1 MDRLNRIL
9 RAACMA
15 LNAALMAG
23 CAAFVAVR
31 AMGFDIGCLTVYA
44 VALAGAVA
52 VQLGRRGTLW
62 TIAAAAAVVLGLALL
77 LGSYAGDISAMISD
91 FRQSGS
97 LSAEQLAQHIAAG
110 QGMALI
116 AALMLGALF
125 AGLLRL
131 PSSAPF
137 ALMVLLAAVICG
149 LAMNE
154 GLSLWL
160 AVPGLIAGVA
170 AFALPMER
178 RREGVR
184 PVILVPALALVLLA
198 LALAPSDRLT
208 WAPLENLAMEIRSIV
223 DDYVHFTQ
231 QRLPF
236 SINEKGYDR
245 AGMIEDNVVAMLGG
259 PAEPS
264 SDPVLR
270 VETDQDILLRGTIKR
285 SYTGY
290 SWVDD
295 QAKARYLYYDFTHR
309 RVRSEVFGADVVS
322 ENDAFVDV
330 SVAVEVLGTDT
341 STLFVPAHML
351 SFDMGL
357 SDAVY
362 YNSTGEI
369 FLTRDVEPG
378 DSYRLTARAP
388 ASDAALIAAASRS
401 WDANDP
407 NYADMLAEY
416 TALPGGIEDGVYAL
430 AAELTGSATTDA
442 EKALAIQNH
451 LANNYRYT
459 LDGRYPEGNRDF
471 VSWFLLEEKA
481 GYCSYF
487 ASAMA
492 VLCRMAGLPAR
503 YVEGYYVAA
512 SDGGETIV
520 TGKNAHAW
528 VEVYLKGLGWTA
540 FDPTARAVEN
550 QRGES
555 NDGAQGESANA
566 QGASESTDG
575 GETPFENDDITNQGE
590 PTPTPDAGSSDGE
603 PTPTP
608 DAGDSSDGDSDGE
621 PTPTPDPGEDGD
633 GQSDADNPPP
643 EDPDDGSADPP
654 PMEPEG
660 DGLENAP
667 NEDRNLTWLWILLAV
682 LAVLALIALLTLWL
696 RRRLIATDP
705 LKMCMASRS
714 GATAAL
720 ILYRAILTLLAQ
732 TGLAPMNGETPEAFA
747 SRAVQALPN
756 DDYERFVSEVARSR
770 YSGRP
775 VTRQTLE
782 SGRRAYLAFL
792 NSMRRSEKLR
802 YTLRRVLH
810 GLGDVE
816 QIP

>member
-1 MDRLNRIL
+1 
-9 RAACMA
+9 MA
-15 LNAALMAG
+15 LTAALMAG

-31 AMGFDIGCLTVYA
+31 AMGFEIGWLSVYA
-44 VALAGAVA
+44 VALAAALA

-62 TIAAAAAVVLGLALL
+62 TLAAAAAVVLGLALL
-77 LGSYAGDISAMISD
+77 IGRYAWDVSAMLAD
-91 FRQSGS
+91 FRAGGS
-97 LSAEQLAQHIAAG
+97 LSAEQLVQHVAAG
-110 QGMALI
+110 RGFALI
-116 AALMLGALF
+116 AALLLGALF
-125 AGLLRL
+125 AGLLCL

-184 PVILVPALALVLLA
+184 PVILAPALALVLLA
-198 LALAPSDRLT
+198 LALAPANRLT
-208 WAPLENLAMEIRSIV
+208 WAPLENLAMEIRYIV

-245 AGMIEDNVVAMLGG
+245 AGMIGDNVVAMLGG

-270 VETDQDILLRGTIKR
+270 VETDSDILLRGTIKR

-309 RVRSEVFGADVVS
+309 RVRSEVFGADIVS

-341 STLFVPAHML
+341 STLFVPAHMQE
-351 SFDMGL
+351 FDMGL

-369 FLTRDVEPG
+369 FLTRDVEIG
-378 DSYRLTARAP
+378 DSYRLTARVP

-401 WDANDP
+401 WDASDP
-407 NYADMLAEY
+407 NYDDMLSEY

-430 AAELTGSATTDA
+430 AAELTQGATTDA

-451 LANNYRYT
+451 LANGYRYT
-459 LDGRYPEGNRDF
+459 LNGRYPEGNRDF
-471 VSWFLLEEKA
+471 VSWFLLEERA

-487 ASAMA
+487 ASAIA
-492 VLCRMAGLPAR
+492 VLCRMSGLPAR

-520 TGKNAHAW
+520 TGRNAHAW

-550 QRGES
+550 QRGDS

-566 QGASESTDG
+566 DGAAESDDVG
-575 GETPFENDDITNQGE
+575 DTPYENDDITNQGE
-590 PTPTPDAGSSDGE
+590 PTPTPDAGGSDGE

-608 DAGDSSDGDSDGE
+608 DAGGSDGE
-621 PTPTPDPGEDGD
+621 PTPTPDAGENSDGDSDGAPTPTPDPGD

-643 EDPDDGSADPP
+643 ENSDDGSADPP

-660 DGLENAP
+660 DGLDNAP

-682 LAVLALIALLTLWL
+682 LVLLALIALLVLWL
-696 RRRLIATDP
+696 RRRLMATDP

-714 GATAAL
+714 GAAAAL

-756 DDYERFVSEVARSR
+756 ADYERFVSEVTRSR

-782 SGRRAYLAFL
+782 AGRRAYLTFL

-810 GLGDVE
+810 GLGDLE

>member
-1 MDRLNRIL
+1 
-9 RAACMA
+9 MA
-15 LNAALMAG
+15 LTAALMAG

-31 AMGFDIGCLTVYA
+31 AMGFDIAWLGVYA
-44 VALAGAVA
+44 VALAAALA
-52 VQLGRRGTLW
+52 VQLGRRGTAW

-77 LGSYAGDISAMISD
+77 IGRYAGDVSAMLAD
-91 FRQSGS
+91 FRAGGS
-97 LSAEQLAQHIAAG
+97 LSAEQLVQHVAAG
-110 QGMALI
+110 RGVALI
-116 AALMLGALF
+116 AALLLGALF
-125 AGLLRL
+125 AGLLCL

-154 GLSLWL
+154 GVSLWL

-170 AFALPMER
+170 AFALPSER
-178 RREGVR
+178 KRDGMR
-184 PVILVPALALVLLA
+184 PVILLPALALVLLA
-198 LALAPSDRLT
+198 LALSPSNRLT

-245 AGMIEDNVVAMLGG
+245 AGMIGDNVVAMLGG

-270 VETDQDILLRGTIKR
+270 VETDSDILLRGTIKR

-322 ENDAFVDV
+322 DNNAFVDV
-330 SVAVEVLGTDT
+330 NVAVEVLGTDT
-341 STLFVPAHML
+341 STLFVPAHMR

-369 FLTRDVEPG
+369 FLTRDVAPG
-378 DSYRLTARAP
+378 DSYSLTARLP
-388 ASDAALIAAASRS
+388 ASDAALIAAAARS
-401 WDANDP
+401 WDASDP
-407 NYADMLAEY
+407 DYADMLAEY
-416 TALPGGIEDGVYAL
+416 TALPGGVEDGVYAL
-430 AAELTGSATTDA
+430 AAELTQGATTDA
-442 EKALAIQNH
+442 EKALSIQNH
-451 LANNYRYT
+451 LANNYHYT
-459 LDGRYPEGNRDF
+459 LEGRYPEGNRDF

-492 VLCRMAGLPAR
+492 VMCRMSGLPAR

-520 TGKNAHAW
+520 TGRNAHAW
-528 VEVYLKGLGWTA
+528 VEVYLKGIGWTA

-550 QRGES
+550 QRGDA
-555 NDGAQGESANA
+555 NDGSQGESANA
-566 QGASESTDG
+566 DGAAESDDG
-575 GETPFENDDITNQGE
+575 GETPYENDDITNQGGE
-590 PTPTPDAGSSDGE
+590 PTPTPDVGSSPDDSDGDADGE

-608 DAGDSSDGDSDGE
+608 DAGDNSDGA
-621 PTPTPDPGEDGD
+621 PTPTPDPGD
-633 GQSDADNPPP
+633 GQGDADNPPP
-643 EDPDDGSADPP
+643 ENPDDGSADPP

-660 DGLENAP
+660 DGLDNAP
-667 NEDRNLTWLWILLAV
+667 KEDRNLTWLWILLAV
-682 LAVLALIALLTLWL
+682 LAVLALIALLALWL

-756 DDYERFVSEVARSR
+756 ADYERFVADVARSR

-782 SGRRAYLAFL
+782 AGRRAYLAFL
-792 NSMRRSEKLR
+792 NSMRRSERLR

-810 GLGDVE
+810 GLGDLE

>member
-1 MDRLNRIL
+1 
-9 RAACMA
+9 MA
-15 LNAALMAG
+15 LTAAVMAG

-31 AMGFDIGCLTVYA
+31 AMGFDIAWLSVYA

-62 TIAAAAAVVLGLALL
+62 TIAAFLAVVLGLALL
-77 LGSYAGDISAMISD
+77 FGSHAGNISAMLAD
-91 FRQSGS
+91 FRQGGS
-97 LSAEQLAQHIAAG
+97 LNAEQLEMHLSAG
-110 QGMALI
+110 RGMALT

-125 AGLLRL
+125 AVLLRRA
-131 PSSAPF
+131 SSAPF

-154 GLSLWL
+154 GVSLWL

-184 PVILVPALALVLLA
+184 PVILLPALALVLLA
-198 LALAPSDRLT
+198 LALVPANRLT
-208 WAPLENLAMEIRSIV
+208 WAPLENLAMQVRSIV

-245 AGMIEDNVVAMLGG
+245 AGMIGDNVVAMLGG

-264 SDPVLR
+264 SVPVLR
-270 VETDQDILLRGTIKR
+270 VEADQDILLRGTIKR

-309 RVRSEVFGADVVS
+309 RVRSEVFGADIVS
-322 ENDAFVDV
+322 ENDAFVDAR
-330 SVAVEVLGTDT
+330 VAVEVLGTDT

-369 FLTRDVEPG
+369 FLTRDVEMG
-378 DSYRLTARAP
+378 DSYSLTARVP
-388 ASDAALIAAASRS
+388 ASDAALIAAAARS
-401 WDANDP
+401 WDASDP
-407 NYADMLAEY
+407 DYADMVAEY
-416 TALPGGIEDGVYAL
+416 TALPGGIEEGVYAL
-430 AAELTGSATTDA
+430 AAELTQGAITDA
-442 EKALAIQNH
+442 EKALAIQNY
-451 LANNYRYT
+451 LASGYRYT
-459 LDGRYPEGNRDF
+459 LNGRYPEGNRDF

-492 VLCRMAGLPAR
+492 VLCRISGLPAR

-512 SDGGETIV
+512 GDNGETIV
-520 TGKNAHAW
+520 TGRNAHAW
-528 VEVYLKGLGWTA
+528 VEVYLKGIGWTA
-540 FDPTARAVEN
+540 FDPTARAVES
-550 QRGES
+550 QRS
-555 NDGAQGESANA
+555 NSGDGSQGENANA
-566 QGASESTDG
+566 DGSADSDDG

-590 PTPTPDAGSSDGE
+590 PTPDVGSAPDDADSQ

-608 DAGDSSDGDSDGE
+608 DAGDNSNGG
-621 PTPTPDPGEDGD
+621 
-633 GQSDADNPPP
+633 ADNPPP
-643 EDPDDGSADPP
+643 ESPDDGSADPP
-654 PMEPEG
+654 PQQPQG
-660 DGLENAP
+660 DGSDDAP
-667 NEDRNLTWLWILLAV
+667 EQDRNLSWLWILLAV
-682 LAVLALIALLTLWL
+682 LALLALVALLVLWL
-696 RRRLIATDP
+696 RRRFTATDP

-714 GATAAL
+714 GAAAAL

-732 TGLAPMNGETPEAFA
+732 AGLVPMSGETPEDFA

-756 DDYERFVSEVARSR
+756 ADYERFVAEVARSR

-775 VTRQTLE
+775 LTRQTLE
-782 SGRRAYLAFL
+782 AGRRAYLSFL

-810 GLGDVE
+810 GIGDLE

>member
-1 MDRLNRIL
+1 
-9 RAACMA
+9 MA
-15 LNAALMAG
+15 LTAALMAG

-31 AMGFDIGCLTVYA
+31 AMGFEIGWLSVYA

-77 LGSYAGDISAMISD
+77 IGRCAGEISAMLTD
-91 FRQSGS
+91 FRESGS

-110 QGMALI
+110 RGMALI

-125 AGLLRL
+125 AALLRQ

-198 LALAPSDRLT
+198 LALAPVNRLT
-208 WAPLENLAMEIRSIV
+208 WAPLENLAMEIRAIV

-245 AGMIEDNVVAMLGG
+245 AGMIGDNVVAMLGG

-270 VETDQDILLRGTIKR
+270 VETDSDILLRGTIKR

-309 RVRSEVFGADVVS
+309 RVRSEVFGADIVS

-341 STLFVPAHML
+341 STLFVPAHMQE
-351 SFDMGL
+351 FDMGL

-369 FLTRDVEPG
+369 FLTRDVEIG
-378 DSYRLTARAP
+378 DSYRLTARVP

-401 WDANDP
+401 WDASDP
-407 NYADMLAEY
+407 NYDDMLSEY

-430 AAELTGSATTDA
+430 AAELTQGATTDA

-451 LANNYRYT
+451 LANGYRYT
-459 LDGRYPEGNRDF
+459 LNGRYPEGNRDF
-471 VSWFLLEEKA
+471 VSWFLLEERA

-492 VLCRMAGLPAR
+492 VLCRMSGLPAR

-520 TGKNAHAW
+520 TGRNAHAW

-550 QRGES
+550 QRGDS

-566 QGASESTDG
+566 DGAAESDDVG
-575 GETPFENDDITNQGE
+575 DTPYENDDITNQGE
-590 PTPTPDAGSSDGE
+590 PTPTPDAGGSDGE

-608 DAGDSSDGDSDGE
+608 DAGGSDGE
-621 PTPTPDPGEDGD
+621 PTPTPDAGENSDGDSDGAPTPTPDPGD

-643 EDPDDGSADPP
+643 ENSDDGSADPP

-660 DGLENAP
+660 DGLDNAP

-682 LAVLALIALLTLWL
+682 LVVLALIALLTLWV
-696 RRRLIATDP
+696 RRRLMATDP

-756 DDYERFVSEVARSR
+756 ADYERFVSEVTRSR

-782 SGRRAYLAFL
+782 AGRRAYLTFL

-810 GLGDVE
+810 GLGDLE

>member
-1 MDRLNRIL
+1 
-9 RAACMA
+9 MA
-15 LNAALMAG
+15 LTVALMAG

-31 AMGFDIGCLTVYA
+31 AMGFEIGWLSVYA
-44 VALAGAVA
+44 VALAAALA
-52 VQLGRRGTLW
+52 VQLGRRGALW

-77 LGSYAGDISAMISD
+77 LGSYAGDVSAMLTD
-91 FRQSGS
+91 FRESGS

-110 QGMALI
+110 RGMALI

-125 AGLLRL
+125 AALLRQ

-160 AVPGLIAGVA
+160 AVPGLITGVA

-184 PVILVPALALVLLA
+184 PVILVPALALVVLA
-198 LALAPSDRLT
+198 LALAPANRLT
-208 WAPLENLAMEIRSIV
+208 WEPLENLAMEIRSIV

-270 VETDQDILLRGTIKR
+270 VETDQDVLLRGTIKR

-309 RVRSEVFGADVVS
+309 KVRSEVFGADIVS
-322 ENDAFVDV
+322 DNDAFVDV

-341 STLFVPAHML
+341 STLFVPAHMQE
-351 SFDMGL
+351 FDMGL

-378 DSYRLTARAP
+378 DSYRLTARVP

-401 WDANDP
+401 WDASDP
-407 NYADMLAEY
+407 NYDDMLAEY

-430 AAELTGSATTDA
+430 AAELTQGATTDA

-451 LANNYRYT
+451 LANGYRYT

-471 VSWFLLEEKA
+471 VSWFLLEERA

-492 VLCRMAGLPAR
+492 VLCRVSGLPAR
-503 YVEGYYVAA
+503 YVEGYYVTAN
-512 SDGGETIV
+512 DGGETIV
-520 TGKNAHAW
+520 TGRNAHAW

-550 QRGES
+550 QRGDS
-555 NDGAQGESANA
+555 NDGSQGESTNA
-566 QGASESTDG
+566 DGAAESDDG
-575 GETPFENDDITNQGE
+575 GDTPYENDDLTNQGE

-621 PTPTPDPGEDGD
+621 PTPTPDPGEDGAGD
-633 GQSDADNPPP
+633 SDNPPP
-643 EDPDDGSADPP
+643 ENSDDGSANPP

-660 DGLENAP
+660 DGLDNAP

-682 LAVLALIALLTLWL
+682 LAVLALIALLVLWL
-696 RRRLIATDP
+696 RRRLMATDP

-720 ILYRAILTLLAQ
+720 VLYRAILTLLAQ

-747 SRAVQALPN
+747 ARAVQALPN
-756 DDYERFVSEVARSR
+756 DDYERFVADVARSR

-782 SGRRAYLAFL
+782 AGRRAYLTFL
-792 NSMRRSEKLR
+792 NSMRRSERLR

-810 GLGDVE
+810 GLGDLE

>member
-1 MDRLNRIL
+1 
-9 RAACMA
+9 MA
-15 LNAALMAG
+15 LTAALMAG

-31 AMGFDIGCLTVYA
+31 AMGFEIGWLSVYA
-44 VALAGAVA
+44 VALAAALA

-62 TIAAAAAVVLGLALL
+62 TLAAAAAVVLGLALL
-77 LGSYAGDISAMISD
+77 IGRCAGNIAAMLTD
-91 FRQSGS
+91 FRESGS

-110 QGMALI
+110 RGMALI

-125 AGLLRL
+125 AALLRQ

-184 PVILVPALALVLLA
+184 PVILAPALALVLLA
-198 LALAPSDRLT
+198 LALAPANRLT

-245 AGMIEDNVVAMLGG
+245 AGMIGDNVVAMLGG

-270 VETDQDILLRGTIKR
+270 VETAQDVLLRGTIKR

-309 RVRSEVFGADVVS
+309 RVRSEVFGADIVS
-322 ENDAFVDV
+322 DNDAFVDV

-369 FLTRDVEPG
+369 FLTRDVEIG
-378 DSYRLTARAP
+378 DSYRLTARVP

-401 WDANDP
+401 WDASDP
-407 NYADMLAEY
+407 NYDDMLSEY

-430 AAELTGSATTDA
+430 AAELTQGATTDA

-451 LANNYRYT
+451 LANGYRYT
-459 LDGRYPEGNRDF
+459 LNGRYPEGNRDF
-471 VSWFLLEEKA
+471 VSWFLLEERA

-492 VLCRMAGLPAR
+492 VLCRMSGLPAR

-520 TGKNAHAW
+520 TGRNAHAW

-550 QRGES
+550 QRGDS

-566 QGASESTDG
+566 DGAAESDDVG
-575 GETPFENDDITNQGE
+575 DTPYENDDITNQGE
-590 PTPTPDAGSSDGE
+590 PTPTPDAGGSDGE

-608 DAGDSSDGDSDGE
+608 DAGGSDGE
-621 PTPTPDPGEDGD
+621 PTPTPDAGENSDGDSDGAPTPTPDPGD

-643 EDPDDGSADPP
+643 ENSDDGSADPP

-660 DGLENAP
+660 DGLDNAP

-682 LAVLALIALLTLWL
+682 LVLLALIALLVLWL
-696 RRRLIATDP
+696 RRRLMATDP

-714 GATAAL
+714 GAAAAL

-756 DDYERFVSEVARSR
+756 ADYERFVSEVTRSR

-782 SGRRAYLAFL
+782 AGRRAYLTFL

-810 GLGDVE
+810 GLGDLE

>member
-1 MDRLNRIL
+1 
-9 RAACMA
+9 MA
-15 LNAALMAG
+15 LTAALMAG

-31 AMGFDIGCLTVYA
+31 AMGFEIGWLSVYA

-77 LGSYAGDISAMISD
+77 IGRCAGEISAMLTD
-91 FRQSGS
+91 FRESGS
-97 LSAEQLAQHIAAG
+97 LSAEQLAQHVSAG
-110 QGMALI
+110 RGMALI

-125 AGLLRL
+125 AALLRQ

-198 LALAPSDRLT
+198 LALAPVNRLT
-208 WAPLENLAMEIRSIV
+208 WAPLENLAMEIRAIV

-245 AGMIEDNVVAMLGG
+245 AGMIGDNVVAMLGG

-270 VETDQDILLRGTIKR
+270 VETDSDILLRGTIKR

-309 RVRSEVFGADVVS
+309 RVRSEVFGADIVS

-341 STLFVPAHML
+341 STLFVPAHMQE
-351 SFDMGL
+351 FDMGL

-369 FLTRDVEPG
+369 FLTRDVEIG
-378 DSYRLTARAP
+378 DSYRLTARVP

-401 WDANDP
+401 WDASDP
-407 NYADMLAEY
+407 NYDDMLSEY

-430 AAELTGSATTDA
+430 AAELTQGATTDA

-451 LANNYRYT
+451 LANGYRYT
-459 LDGRYPEGNRDF
+459 LNGRYPEGNRDF
-471 VSWFLLEEKA
+471 VSWFLLEERA

-492 VLCRMAGLPAR
+492 VLCRMSGLPAR

-520 TGKNAHAW
+520 TGRNAHA
-528 VEVYLKGLGWTA
+528 
-540 FDPTARAVEN
+540 
-550 QRGES
+550 
-555 NDGAQGESANA
+555 
-566 QGASESTDG
+566 
-575 GETPFENDDITNQGE
+575 
-590 PTPTPDAGSSDGE
+590 
-603 PTPTP
+603 
-608 DAGDSSDGDSDGE
+608 
-621 PTPTPDPGEDGD
+621 
-633 GQSDADNPPP
+633 
-643 EDPDDGSADPP
+643 
-654 PMEPEG
+654 
-660 DGLENAP
+660 
-667 NEDRNLTWLWILLAV
+667 
-682 LAVLALIALLTLWL
+682 
-696 RRRLIATDP
+696 
-705 LKMCMASRS
+705 
-714 GATAAL
+714 
-720 ILYRAILTLLAQ
+720 
-732 TGLAPMNGETPEAFA
+732 
-747 SRAVQALPN
+747 
-756 DDYERFVSEVARSR
+756 
-770 YSGRP
+770 
-775 VTRQTLE
+775 
-782 SGRRAYLAFL
+782 
-792 NSMRRSEKLR
+792 
-802 YTLRRVLH
+802 
-810 GLGDVE
+810 
-816 QIP
+816 

>member
-1 MDRLNRIL
+1 
-9 RAACMA
+9 MA
-15 LNAALMAG
+15 LTAALMAG

-31 AMGFDIGCLTVYA
+31 AMGFEIGWLSVYA

-77 LGSYAGDISAMISD
+77 IGRCAGEISAMLTD
-91 FRQSGS
+91 FRESGS
-97 LSAEQLAQHIAAG
+97 LSAEQLAQHVSAG
-110 QGMALI
+110 RGMALI

-125 AGLLRL
+125 AALLRQ

-198 LALAPSDRLT
+198 LALAPVNRLT
-208 WAPLENLAMEIRSIV
+208 WAPLENLAMEIRAIV

-245 AGMIEDNVVAMLGG
+245 AGMIGDNVVAMLGG

-270 VETDQDILLRGTIKR
+270 VETDSDILLRGTIKR

-309 RVRSEVFGADVVS
+309 RVRSEVFGADIVS

-341 STLFVPAHML
+341 STLFVPAHMQE
-351 SFDMGL
+351 FDMGL

-369 FLTRDVEPG
+369 FLTRDVEIG
-378 DSYRLTARAP
+378 DSYRLTARVP

-401 WDANDP
+401 WDASDP
-407 NYADMLAEY
+407 NYDDMLSEY

-430 AAELTGSATTDA
+430 AAELTQGATTDA

-451 LANNYRYT
+451 LANGYRYT
-459 LDGRYPEGNRDF
+459 LNGRYPEGNRDF
-471 VSWFLLEEKA
+471 VSWFLLEERA

-492 VLCRMAGLPAR
+492 VLCRMSGLPAR

-520 TGKNAHAW
+520 TGRNAHAW

-550 QRGES
+550 QRGDS

-566 QGASESTDG
+566 DGAAESDDVG
-575 GETPFENDDITNQGE
+575 DTPYENDDITNQGE
-590 PTPTPDAGSSDGE
+590 PTPTPDAGGSDGE

-608 DAGDSSDGDSDGE
+608 DAGENSDGDSDGA
-621 PTPTPDPGEDGD
+621 PTPTPDPVD

-643 EDPDDGSADPP
+643 ENSDDGSADPP

-660 DGLENAP
+660 DGLDNAP

-682 LAVLALIALLTLWL
+682 LVVLALIALLTLWV
-696 RRRLIATDP
+696 RRRLMATDP

-756 DDYERFVSEVARSR
+756 ADYERFVSEVTRSR

-782 SGRRAYLAFL
+782 AGRRAYLTFL

-810 GLGDVE
+810 GLGDLE

>member
-1 MDRLNRIL
+1 
-9 RAACMA
+9 MA
-15 LNAALMAG
+15 LTAALMAG

-31 AMGFDIGCLTVYA
+31 AMGFEIGWLSVYA
-44 VALAGAVA
+44 VALAGAIA

-77 LGSYAGDISAMISD
+77 IGRCAGEISAMLTD
-91 FRQSGS
+91 FRESGS
-97 LSAEQLAQHIAAG
+97 LSAEQLAQHVSAG
-110 QGMALI
+110 RGM
-116 AALMLGALF
+116 ALMLGALF
-125 AGLLRL
+125 AALLRQ

-198 LALAPSDRLT
+198 LALAPVNRLT
-208 WAPLENLAMEIRSIV
+208 WAPLENLAMEIRAIV

-245 AGMIEDNVVAMLGG
+245 AGMIGDNVVAMLGG

-270 VETDQDILLRGTIKR
+270 VETDSDILLRGTIKR

-309 RVRSEVFGADVVS
+309 RVRSEVFGADIVS

-341 STLFVPAHML
+341 STLFVPAHMQE
-351 SFDMGL
+351 FDMGL

-369 FLTRDVEPG
+369 FLTRDVEIG
-378 DSYRLTARAP
+378 DSYRLTARVP

-401 WDANDP
+401 WDASDP
-407 NYADMLAEY
+407 NYDDMLSEY

-430 AAELTGSATTDA
+430 AAELTQGATTDA

-451 LANNYRYT
+451 LANGYRYT

-471 VSWFLLEEKA
+471 VSWFLLEERA

-492 VLCRMAGLPAR
+492 VLCRMSGLPAR

-520 TGKNAHAW
+520 TGRNAHAW

-550 QRGES
+550 QRGDS

-566 QGASESTDG
+566 DGAAESDDVG
-575 GETPFENDDITNQGE
+575 DTPYENDDITNQGE
-590 PTPTPDAGSSDGE
+590 PTPTPDAGGSDGE

-608 DAGDSSDGDSDGE
+608 DAGGSDGE
-621 PTPTPDPGEDGD
+621 PTPTPDAGENSDGDSDGAPTPTPDPGD

-643 EDPDDGSADPP
+643 ENSDDGSADPP

-660 DGLENAP
+660 DGLDNAP

-682 LAVLALIALLTLWL
+682 LVLLALIALLVLWL
-696 RRRLIATDP
+696 RRRLMATDP

-714 GATAAL
+714 GAAAAL

-756 DDYERFVSEVARSR
+756 ADYERFVSEVTRSR

-782 SGRRAYLAFL
+782 AGRRAYLTFL

-810 GLGDVE
+810 GLGDLE